1 MPEDPD
7 VIEKFFLKANPN
19 PERAGCP
26 GRDTLKAIAQNTLS
40 VEHPARLHLASCSP
54 CFGEFQQLK
63 EVYRAS
69 RLKLKKNLVLAAALA
84 ACFLFGVVGFRFLPR
99 NASAPVA
106 TISSSLVRTIDLY
119 NVGTLR
125 GAEPSLIADSVLLP
139 ATTVKLR
146 LILPRFSQP
155 GPYRIGVVR
164 DKSGKTVL
172 AEGTGAAVADGPR
185 QVVTVILNLRS
196 APSGSYLLTTTHGDD
211 EASYYYP
218 VKVA

>member
-7 VIEKFFLKANPN
+7 VIIDKFFLKANPN

-26 GRDTLKAIAQNTLS
+26 GRDTLKAIAENTLT

-54 CFGEFQQLK
+54 CFREFQQLK
-63 EVYRAS
+63 EVHRAS
-69 RLKLKKNLVLAAALA
+69 RLKLKKTVLLAALA
-84 ACFLFGVVGFRFLPR
+84 ACFLFGVVGLRVLTR

-119 NVGTLR
+119 NVGTVR
-125 GAEPSLIADSVLLP
+125 GVEPNRIAESVLLP
-139 ATTVKLR
+139 AASVKLR

-155 GPYRIGVVR
+155 GLYRIAVVR

-172 AEGTGAAVADGPR
+172 AEGTGAAIADGPR
-185 QVVTVILNLRS
+185 QVVTVMLNLRS
-196 APSGSYLLTTTHGDD
+196 APSGSYLLSTTHGDD

-218 VKVA
+218 VKVD

>member
-26 GRDTLKAIAQNTLS
+26 GRDTLKAIAENTLS

-54 CFGEFQQLK
+54 CFGEFQHLK
-63 EVYRAS
+63 AVHRAS
-69 RLKLKKNLVLAAALA
+69 RMKFKKTLLLAALA
-84 ACFLFGVVGFRFLPR
+84 ACFLFGVVALRLLTQ

-119 NVGTLR
+119 NVGTVR
-125 GAEPSLIADSVLLP
+125 GVEPSRIADSVLLP
-139 ATTVKLR
+139 AAAVKLR

-172 AEGTGAAVADGPR
+172 AEGIGAAVADGPR
-185 QVVTVILNLRS
+185 QVVTVMLNLQS
-196 APSGSYLLTTTHGDD
+196 APSGSFFLSTTRGDD

-218 VKVA
+218 VKIN

>member
-7 VIEKFFLKANPN
+7 LIDKFFLKANPN
-19 PERAGCP
+19 PEREGCP
-26 GRDTLKAIAQNTLS
+26 GRDTLNAIAKNTLS

-63 EVYRAS
+63 EVHRAS
-69 RLKLKKNLVLAAALA
+69 RLKSKKVVLLAALA
-84 ACFLFGVVGFRFLPR
+84 ACVLFGFFGLRLLTR
-99 NASAPVA
+99 NASAPIA
-106 TISSSLVRTIDLY
+106 TIASPLVRTIDLY
-119 NVGTLR
+119 NVGTVR
-125 GAEPSLIADSVLLP
+125 GVEPGRIANSVLLP
-139 ATTVKLR
+139 AATVKLR

-172 AEGTGAAVADGPR
+172 AEGTGTTVADGPR
-185 QVVTVILNLRS
+185 QVVTVMFNLRS
-196 APSGSYLLTTTHGDD
+196 VPSGLYLLSTTHGDD

-218 VKVA
+218 VKVD

>member
-26 GRDTLKAIAQNTLS
+26 GRDTLKAIAENTLP

-63 EVYRAS
+63 EVHRAS
-69 RLKLKKNLVLAAALA
+69 RLKFKKTVLLAALA
-84 ACFLFGVVGFRFLPR
+84 ACFLFGVVGLHLLTR
-99 NASAPVA
+99 NANAPVA

-119 NVGTLR
+119 NVGTVR
-125 GAEPSLIADSVLLP
+125 GVEPSRIVDSVLLP
-139 ATTVKLR
+139 AAAVKLR

-155 GPYRIGVVR
+155 GPYRIAVVR
-164 DKSGKTVL
+164 DKTGKTPL
-172 AEGTGAAVADGPR
+172 AEGIGATVVDGPR
-185 QVVTVILNLRS
+185 QVVTVMLNLRS
-196 APSGSYLLTTTHGDD
+196 APSGSYLLSSTHGDD

-218 VKVA
+218 VKID